1 MVRKGEEELQR
12 GQSTK
17 ARKKD
22 WRSMAGSGTS
32 SKPIQILFGYRYNCL
47 YLESIKLNK
56 KKYLKKKIPIQL
68 GYVRDTFEIW

>member
-12 GQSTK
+12 RQSTK
-17 ARKKD
+17 ARKKE

-32 SKPIQILFGYRYNCL
+32 SKPIRILFGYRYNCL

-56 KKYLKKKIPIQL
+56 KKYLKKKNS
-68 GYVRDTFEIW
+68 DTAWICT